1 MRYIDFVDLEYKPK
15 DTELVCEFHVE
26 PTGLSLWEAA
36 GGIAA
41 ESSIGTWTDITTVKP
56 YIMELKATVFSIEGN
71 TCKIAYPAGLFES
84 GNMPNIL
91 SSVTGN
97 VFGLDAL
104 KHLRVNDIHFPKE
117 LAESF
122 MGPKYGV
129 EGVRE
134 ITGVKDRPLVGTII
148 KPKLGL
154 NTEDHAEVAYNAW
167 FGGCDIVKD
176 DENLSSQSFNT
187 FKDRVVKTLEMR
199 DKAEDETGEKKVYLV
214 NVTAPTSI
222 LLERSDFVKDQGGR
236 YIMID
241 IITCGFSTL
250 QQLREQDLEL
260 VIHAHR
266 AGHAAFTRSLQHG
279 INMSVIAKVSRLL
292 GVDQLHVG
300 TAVGKMSETREEVET
315 NIKALTEP
323 MYRIKP
329 VLPVASGG
337 LHPGMLPELMDI
349 FGGDFVIQAGGGI
362 HGHPDGSTSGAKA
375 MRQAVEA
382 VKQGVS
388 LKEYAQSHVELSLAL
403 KTWST

>member
-1 MRYIDFVDLEYKPK
+1 M
-15 DTELVCEFHVE
+15 
-26 PTGLSLWEAA
+26 
-36 GGIAA
+36 
-41 ESSIGTWTDITTVKP
+41 
-56 YIMELKATVFSIEGN
+56 
-71 TCKIAYPAGLFES
+71 
-84 GNMPNIL
+84 
-91 SSVTGN
+91 
-97 VFGLDAL
+97 
-104 KHLRVNDIHFPKE
+104 
-117 LAESF
+117 
-122 MGPKYGV
+122 
-129 EGVRE
+129 
-134 ITGVKDRPLVGTII
+134 
-148 KPKLGL
+148 
-154 NTEDHAEVAYNAW
+154 
-167 FGGCDIVKD
+167 
-176 DENLSSQSFNT
+176 
-187 FKDRVVKTLEMR
+187 EMR

-222 LLERSDFVKDQGGR
+222 LLERSDFVKDHGGR

-241 IITCGFSTL
+241 IITCGFSTV
-250 QQLREQDLEL
+250 QQLREQDLGL

-266 AGHAAFTRSLQHG
+266 AGHAAFTRSPQHG

-323 MYRIKP
+323 MYSVKP

-337 LHPGMLPELMDI
+337 LHPGKVPELMDI